1 MGVWCVC
8 VERFGDITFICG
20 KTNTLLMWKLKKE
33 KKSASVHGMIMW
45 GSASSLAF
53 SQCGWF
59 GGCMCVKECYV
70 LPNTKQATFR
80 PLVSTAVFGLDSD
93 ALITERCSMK
103 ST

>member
-20 KTNTLLMWKLKKE
+20 KTRALNVEIKERKKI
-33 KKSASVHGMIMW
+33 SISPRYDHVGI
-45 GSASSLAF
+45 SLLAF
-53 SQCGWF
+53 SQCGWL

-80 PLVSTAVFGLDSD
+80 PLVFTAVFGLDSNVQ
-93 ALITERCSMK
+93 ITECCSMK

>member
-1 MGVWCVC
+1 MC

-20 KTNTLLMWKLKKE
+20 KTRALNVEIKE
-33 KKSASVHGMIMW
+33 RKKSASVHGMIMW

-80 PLVSTAVFGLDSD
+80 PLVFTAVFGLDSD
-93 ALITERCSMK
+93 AQITECCSMK

>member
-1 MGVWCVC
+1 MYVWRGLEISHLFVKKH
-8 VERFGDITFICG
+8 G
-20 KTNTLLMWKLKKE
+20 LLMWKSKKE
-33 KKSASVHGMIMW
+33 KKISISPRYDHVGI
-45 GSASSLAF
+45 SLLAF

-80 PLVSTAVFGLDSD
+80 PLVFTAVFGLDSNVQ
-93 ALITERCSMK
+93 ITECCSMK